1 VRYPKE
7 LRYNK
12 EHIWVRIEGNLAY
25 LGITDYAQD
34 KLGEILF
41 VEMPEIEEELEKG
54 DEFAV
59 VESSKK
65 ASTLFSPISG
75 EVVEINEKLDDE
87 PEYINEDPYD
97 AWIVKI
103 KIKDEAE
110 LDNLI
115 DSDEYQAELK

>member
-1 VRYPKE
+1 MRYPKE